1 MLVIKD
7 LKAKLSDQDKQ
18 ILKGIELTINPGETH
33 ILQGANGSGKSTL
46 AAVLAGNPSFEIT
59 DGEIRLTEENY
70 PEHIQ
75 EKLSGHFDLD
85 GLVINELGP
94 DLRSIAGIFLAHQ
107 YPLEIPGVDLIN
119 FLRMSFNQ
127 HQEKDMPVFKFRKYL
142 KEKAELI
149 NYPDALL
156 ERNLNEGFSGG
167 EKKKTEILQLA
178 VLNPRYVIL
187 DETDSGLDKQAI
199 HDVFTG
205 IQKIREQNKEMAV
218 LVITHYERV
227 LEYLKTDY
235 VHTMENG
242 KIIETVKSS

>member
-7 LKAKLSDQDKQ
+7 LKAKLADQDKQ
-18 ILKGIELTINPGETH
+18 ILNGINLTINPGETH
-33 ILQGANGSGKSTL
+33 ILQGANGSGKSSL
-46 AAVLAGNPSFEIT
+46 ASVIAGSPHFEIT
-59 DGEIRLTEENY
+59 SGSIRLTEEDY

-75 EKLSGHFDLD
+75 EELSGSFDLD
-85 GLVINELGP
+85 GLVINDLAAN
-94 DLRSIAGIFLAHQ
+94 LRSLAGIFLAHQ

-127 HQEKDMPVFKFRKYL
+127 HQEKHMPVFKFRKYL
-142 KEKAELI
+142 KEKAALI
-149 NYPDALL
+149 NYPEALL

-178 VLNPRYVIL
+178 VLNPKYVIL

-205 IQKIREQNKEMAV
+205 IKEIQNQNNQMAV
-218 LVITHYERV
+218 LVITHYDRV
-227 LEYLKTDY
+227 LEYLKPDV
-235 VHTMENG
+235 VHTLEKG
-242 KIIETVKSS
+242 KIIESVKSN